1 MSGMGVAL
9 KIEEL
14 PEGLTVS
21 VVEVAR
27 VSRFM
32 WIALQ
37 VIAACLFLWLAP
49 FPNASFRLLVAAIV
63 TLVFARDLVSALRGT
78 KVVLRVT
85 NRDLISTG
93 YSPGGYNASTVPRA
107 DVTNLE
113 YRCASGGGDIP
124 EQPEGLHVER
134 RLFRNWNSGTCV
146 LPLLDQAQA
155 EEVVDRIVRRFPDTG
170 SLTSAPPSRSPLTS
184 LQLKGE

>member
-21 VVEVAR
+21 VVEAAR

-93 YSPGGYNASTVPRA
+93 IRPAAITPQRSR
-107 DVTNLE
+107 
-113 YRCASGGGDIP
+113 
-124 EQPEGLHVER
+124 ER
-134 RLFRNWNSGTCV
+134 T
-146 LPLLDQAQA
+146 
-155 EEVVDRIVRRFPDTG
+155 
-170 SLTSAPPSRSPLTS
+170 
-184 LQLKGE
+184 